1 MSTNLSNPASSD
13 ALSLSIVVPV
23 FNEAQNVQPLVD
35 DIVREADELGCTYE
49 LILVND
55 GSTDGS
61 EAALDQA
68 AEGRPQVKV
77 IHFAA
82 NRGQTIAIRAG
93 LEAAS
98 GRRWVT
104 LDGDRQ
110 NDPSDMGPLLKR
122 LEEGF
127 VCVSGWRKDRQDN
140 GLRKFVS
147 RVANGLIRKM
157 AQSPV
162 HDLGCTLKAYRSDA
176 LEPGELFGEMHR
188 FLAILAAARG
198 PVAEMVVKHHPRTAG
213 ISKYGLNRTARVIAD
228 VLLLRILL
236 RYPTRPSHLFARI
249 AQWLVLAG
257 GAMFVLGLID
267 AWVYPFTHW
276 LGSWFVPAV
285 LLAVG
290 GVVVLSG
297 GLVAE
302 LVVRNRY
309 LTTGE
314 RPYRVARRV
323 NFDGGHVTPG
333 RHN

>member
-1 MSTNLSNPASSD
+1 MSTKPSSPAPD
-13 ALSLSIVVPV
+13 LWLSIVVPV

-35 DIVREADELGCTYE
+35 DIVREADRLGYTYE
-49 LILVND
+49 VILVND

-61 EAALDQA
+61 EAALDRA

-82 NRGQTIAIRAG
+82 NRGQTLAIRAG

-110 NDPSDMGPLLKR
+110 NDPSDMGPLLER
-122 LEEGF
+122 LEQGF
-127 VCVSGWRKDRQDN
+127 VCVSGWRKDRQDS
-140 GLRKFVS
+140 GLRRMVS
-147 RVANGLIRKM
+147 RAANGLIRKI
-157 AQSPV
+157 ARSPV
-162 HDLGCTLKAYRSDA
+162 HDLGCTLKAYRPDA
-176 LEPGELFGEMHR
+176 LEPRELFGEMHR

-213 ISKYGLNRTARVIAD
+213 TSKYGLNRTARVVTD

-236 RYPTRPSHLFARI
+236 KYSTRPSHLFAKI
-249 AQWLVLAG
+249 AQWLVMVG
-257 GAMFVLGLID
+257 GVMFALGLFD
-267 AWVYPFTHW
+267 AWVYPFAHW
-276 LGSWFVPAV
+276 LGSWFVPAI
-285 LLAVG
+285 LLGMGA
-290 GVVVLSG
+290 VVVLSV

-309 LTTGE
+309 LITGE
-314 RPYRVARRV
+314 RPYRIARRV
-323 NFDGGHVTPG
+323 NFGDG
-333 RHN
+333 